1 MDTFFVNLSQL
12 LIPNMNET
20 KKSNQNLEES
30 ILDESKNAT
39 LDNIVDDDVVT
50 MTKVLP
56 GERSPVYIA
65 LMKKQPSLRGLFN
78 PVSLTHFQTPRC
90 TFSYIDS
97 LTMT

>member
-56 GERSPVYIA
+56 GERSPVYT
-65 LMKKQPSLRGLFN
+65 
-78 PVSLTHFQTPRC
+78 PVVSP
-90 TFSYIDS
+90 
-97 LTMT
+97 